1 LVIDELAII
10 DEKIFKE
17 GIKPLQVVRGT
28 VMLAMTTPK
37 PRNFVTDMA
46 NMKNAD
52 GSPMYNVIHKTTIC
66 SECMK
71 LPTLAERVACRH
83 VKMPAWKSRDSQI
96 ANLEYGL
103 KSGSLE
109 LAAQEECGLILEDSD
124 GYVYPSSRLN
134 EMFDLSDTNMR
145 YYENYVPDRIYVV
158 CDPNADG
165 KSYTA
170 VMSGFLAKNDKD
182 PQGTTLLVVLGV
194 DLIETRGSQ
203 REQLVKDHITM
214 IRTMAFGRYMRSV
227 IVFVPENNSG
237 HAILMEEAVQTMSGV
252 ITFYQSGK
260 NKPGIEKTNA
270 LTEQYCESFNIAIE
284 ANNVRWSTDLFTLSD
299 ITAAQ
304 LRAKKGIY
312 MEKST
317 EIIVDEI
324 KTQLA
329 RVRKVPIKGSDR
341 YKISGK
347 DGDDK
352 QDDGA
357 VAMWM
362 LYYASKAVEDIRNPT
377 YKSVREKTLVDNSHF
392 VYNLSRTLPVSNDEL
407 LKMNSKT
414 LNLEQIAKYH

>member
-1 LVIDELAII
+1 
-10 DEKIFKE
+10 
-17 GIKPLQVVRGT
+17 
-28 VMLAMTTPK
+28 
-37 PRNFVTDMA
+37 
-46 NMKNAD
+46 
-52 GSPMYNVIHKTTIC
+52 
-66 SECMK
+66 
-71 LPTLAERVACRH
+71 
-83 VKMPAWKSRDSQI
+83 
-96 ANLEYGL
+96 
-103 KSGSLE
+103 
-109 LAAQEECGLILEDSD
+109 
-124 GYVYPSSRLN
+124 
-134 EMFDLSDTNMR
+134 
-145 YYENYVPDRIYVV
+145 
-158 CDPNADG
+158 
-165 KSYTA
+165 
-170 VMSGFLAKNDKD
+170 MSGFLAKNDKD